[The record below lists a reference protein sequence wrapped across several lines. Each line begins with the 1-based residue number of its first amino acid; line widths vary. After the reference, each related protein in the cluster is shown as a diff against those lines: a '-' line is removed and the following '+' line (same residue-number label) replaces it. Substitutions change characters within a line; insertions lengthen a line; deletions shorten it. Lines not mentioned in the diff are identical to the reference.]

1 MIDKKKLSDAIKNS
15 KDNPQKP
22 PVDPNLTLDVKNE
35 KLEELVKQY
44 TDEKNADN
52 LNALIEELRKCRL
65 LVPANINEEKK
76 PVPCMLNSK
85 DKGMYF
91 PVYTAL
97 KQIPQSPRS
106 EAIINMPYLAVN
118 EMTAQQQENLG
129 GVAINPFTDNLIFKM
144 PLVLRI
150 QEVEKK
156 RRELA
161 KQGGEPKKK
170 TLQLTPEQYL
180 QFERRQFEF
189 GFLPKRFFE
198 QGQAFMDELCE
209 KKEEYIDQLF
219 EEAYQEKRRYP
230 YLPED
235 FSVMVM
241 NIAEDLLIVRVD
253 LPAQDMAAPSCL
265 RIYLAWNEVAGSG
278 RYLTIET
285 VKDSKERKLGELTL
299 DWKKVDHGVAPV
311 EGAELQYVIDLLQD
325 KLPQ

>member
-129 GVAINPFTDNLIFKM
+129 GVAINPFTDNLI
-144 PLVLRI
+144 PSYS
-150 QEVEKK
+150 
-156 RRELA
+156 
-161 KQGGEPKKK
+161 GG
-170 TLQLTPEQYL
+170 
-180 QFERRQFEF
+180 
-189 GFLPKRFFE
+189 
-198 QGQAFMDELCE
+198 
-209 KKEEYIDQLF
+209 
-219 EEAYQEKRRYP
+219 
-230 YLPED
+230 
-235 FSVMVM
+235 
-241 NIAEDLLIVRVD
+241 
-253 LPAQDMAAPSCL
+253 
-265 RIYLAWNEVAGSG
+265 
-278 RYLTIET
+278 
-285 VKDSKERKLGELTL
+285 
-299 DWKKVDHGVAPV
+299 
-311 EGAELQYVIDLLQD
+311 
-325 KLPQ
+325 

>member
-1 MIDKKKLSDAIKNS
+1 MIDKKKLSDVIKNS

-253 LPAQDMAAPSCL
+253 LPAQDMVEPSCL

-325 KLPQ
+325 KLS

>member
-106 EAIINMPYLAVN
+106 EAIINMPYIAVN

-325 KLPQ
+325 KLS

>member
-180 QFERRQFEF
+180 QFEPRQFEF

-325 KLPQ
+325 KLS

>member
-161 KQGGEPKKK
+161 KQGGQPKKK

-198 QGQAFMDELCE
+198 QGQTFMDELCE

-285 VKDSKERKLGELTL
+285 VKDAKERKLGELTL

-325 KLPQ
+325 KLS

>member
-161 KQGGEPKKK
+161 KQGGQPKKK

-198 QGQAFMDELCE
+198 QGQTFMDELCE

-285 VKDSKERKLGELTL
+285 VKDAKERKLGELTL

-325 KLPQ
+325 

>member
-325 KLPQ
+325 KLL

>member
-106 EAIINMPYLAVN
+106 EAIIKMPYLAVN

-198 QGQAFMDELCE
+198 QGQTFMDELCE

-285 VKDSKERKLGELTL
+285 VKDAKERKLGELTL

-325 KLPQ
+325 KLS

>member
-161 KQGGEPKKK
+161 KQGGEPEKK

-325 KLPQ
+325 KLS

>member
-44 TDEKNADN
+44 MDEKNADN

-285 VKDSKERKLGELTL
+285 VKDAKERKLGELTL

-325 KLPQ
+325 KLS

>member
-44 TDEKNADN
+44 MDEKNADN

-180 QFERRQFEF
+180 QFERRQFEY

-265 RIYLAWNEVAGSG
+265 RIYLAWNEVARSG

-325 KLPQ
+325 KLS

>member
-1 MIDKKKLSDAIKNS
+1 MLNRLKQMKLHYEQLS
-15 KDNPQKP
+15 
-22 PVDPNLTLDVKNE
+22 E
-35 KLEELVKQY
+35 KIASPEVMADMNAWRELVKEHSTLEPIITAY
-44 TDEKNADN
+44 DEYLETERGIADCRAM
-52 LNALIEELRKCRL
+52 LDSEETEQEMRTLAEEELAELSHK
-65 LVPANINEEKK
+65 A
-76 PVPCMLNSK
+76 
-85 DKGMYF
+85 
-91 PVYTAL
+91 
-97 KQIPQSPRS
+97 
-106 EAIINMPYLAVN
+106 
-118 EMTAQQQENLG
+118 AQQQENLG

-150 QEVEKK
+150 QAVEKK

-253 LPAQDMAAPSCL
+253 LPAQDMAAPSFL

-325 KLPQ
+325 KLS

>member
-198 QGQAFMDELCE
+198 QGQTFMDELCE

-241 NIAEDLLIVRVD
+241 NIAVDLLIVRVD

-285 VKDSKERKLGELTL
+285 VKDAKERKLGELTL

-325 KLPQ
+325 KLS

>member
-44 TDEKNADN
+44 MDEKNADN

-65 LVPANINEEKK
+65 VVPANINEEKK

-325 KLPQ
+325 KLS

>member
-65 LVPANINEEKK
+65 LVPANTNEEKK

-325 KLPQ
+325 KLS

>member
-44 TDEKNADN
+44 MDEKNADN

-129 GVAINPFTDNLIFKM
+129 VAINPFTDNLIFKM

-150 QEVEKK
+150 QAVEKK

-325 KLPQ
+325 KLS

>member
-65 LVPANINEEKK
+65 LVPANIDEEKK

-209 KKEEYIDQLF
+209 KKEGYIDQLF

-325 KLPQ
+325 KLS

>member
-150 QEVEKK
+150 LEVEKK

-325 KLPQ
+325 KLS

>member
-76 PVPCMLNSK
+76 PVPCMINSK

-325 KLPQ
+325 KLS

>member
-156 RRELA
+156 RRKIA

-325 KLPQ
+325 KLS

>member
-285 VKDSKERKLGELTL
+285 VKNSKERKLGELTL

-325 KLPQ
+325 KLS

>member
-22 PVDPNLTLDVKNE
+22 PVDPNLTLEVKNE

-198 QGQAFMDELCE
+198 QGQTFMDELCE

-285 VKDSKERKLGELTL
+285 VKDAKERKLGELTL

-325 KLPQ
+325 KLS

>member
-1 MIDKKKLSDAIKNS
+1 MIDKKKLSDTIKNS
-15 KDNPQKP
+15 TDAQPKQ
-22 PVDPNLTLDVKNE
+22 PVDPNLTLEVNNDR
-35 KLEELVKQY
+35 LEELVHQY
-44 TDEKNADN
+44 TAEKNGEN
-52 LNALIEELRKCRL
+52 LNALIEEIRKCRL
-65 LVPANINEEKK
+65 LVPANLNEQKQ

-85 DKGMYF
+85 EKGMYF
-91 PVYTAL
+91 PIYTS
-97 KQIPQSPRS
+97 KQQIPQAPRS

-118 EMTAQQQENLG
+118 EMTAQQQENLS

-156 RRELA
+156 R
-161 KQGGEPKKK
+161 GEIPNQAMPKKK

-198 QGQAFMDELCE
+198 QGKEMIDALCE
-209 KKEEYIDQLF
+209 KKEEYVDQLF

-241 NIAEDLLIVRVD
+241 NIAEDLLIIRVD
-253 LPAQDMAAPSCL
+253 LPNRDMADPTCL
-265 RIYLAWNEVAGSG
+265 RIYLAWNDVAGTG

-285 VKDSKERKLGELTL
+285 VKDSKERRLGELAS
-299 DWKKVDHGVAPV
+299 DWEKLDHGVAPV

-325 KLPQ
+325 KLS

>member
-198 QGQAFMDELCE
+198 QGQTFMDELCE

-241 NIAEDLLIVRVD
+241 NIAEDLLIVHVD

-285 VKDSKERKLGELTL
+285 VKDSKERKLGELTS

-325 KLPQ
+325 KLS

>member
-198 QGQAFMDELCE
+198 QGQTFMDELCE

-241 NIAEDLLIVRVD
+241 NIAGGLLIVRVD

-285 VKDSKERKLGELTL
+285 VKDAKERKLGELTL

-325 KLPQ
+325 KLS

>member
-198 QGQAFMDELCE
+198 QGQAFMDELRE

-325 KLPQ
+325 KLS

>member
-118 EMTAQQQENLG
+118 GMTAQQQENLG

-299 DWKKVDHGVAPV
+299 DWKKVDYGVAPV

-325 KLPQ
+325 KLS

>member
-253 LPAQDMAAPSCL
+253 LPVQDMAAPSCL

-325 KLPQ
+325 KLS

>member
-1 MIDKKKLSDAIKNS
+1 MKIPTIIKQIS
-15 KDNPQKP
+15 
-22 PVDPNLTLDVKNE
+22 LTLDVKNE

-325 KLPQ
+325 KLS

>member
-170 TLQLTPEQYL
+170 TLQLTQEQYL

-325 KLPQ
+325 KLS

>member
-85 DKGMYF
+85 DKGLYF

-325 KLPQ
+325 KLS

>member
-22 PVDPNLTLDVKNE
+22 PVDSNLTLDVKNE

-44 TDEKNADN
+44 MDEKNADN

-85 DKGMYF
+85 EKGMYF

-161 KQGGEPKKK
+161 KKGGEPKKK

-230 YLPED
+230 YLPEE

-325 KLPQ
+325 KLS

>member
-22 PVDPNLTLDVKNE
+22 SVDPNLTLDVKNE

-44 TDEKNADN
+44 MDEKNADN

-325 KLPQ
+325 KLS

>member
-44 TDEKNADN
+44 MDEKNADN

-253 LPAQDMAAPSCL
+253 LPPQDMAAPSCL

-325 KLPQ
+325 KLS

>member
-35 KLEELVKQY
+35 KLEELVKRY

-325 KLPQ
+325 KLS

>member
-209 KKEEYIDQLF
+209 KKEEYIDQRF

-325 KLPQ
+325 KLS

>member
-118 EMTAQQQENLG
+118 EMTAQQQGNLG

-198 QGQAFMDELCE
+198 QGQTFMDELCE

-285 VKDSKERKLGELTL
+285 VKDAKERKLGELTL

-325 KLPQ
+325 KLS